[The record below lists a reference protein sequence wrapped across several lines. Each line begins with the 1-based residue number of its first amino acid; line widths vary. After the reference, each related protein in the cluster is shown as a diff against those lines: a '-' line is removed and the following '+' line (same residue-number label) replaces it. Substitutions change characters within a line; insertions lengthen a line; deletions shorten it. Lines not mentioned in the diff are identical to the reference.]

1 MSVWTRC
8 ETTVHNHLLRMLM
21 VKVSLRLSEED
32 GSILPEDKVLWPN
45 SFVLLHNL
53 YPVLF

>member
-1 MSVWTRC
+1 MAVTYG
-8 ETTVHNHLLRMLM
+8 ETVPLPDIAFTQCLYGP
-21 VKVSLRLSEED
+21 ED